1 MTHHEEGDAEVEEV
15 TGYDGEE
22 DGAGDGEGL
31 QEEVRHEHPS
41 QDLRAEFGREVTHVQ
56 GSMLYQR
63 TSHLTLP
70 ERNSDPCSGRGRG
83 RAAWRPRC
91 PTGT

>member
-15 TGYDGEE
+15 SGDDGEE

-41 QDLRAEFGREVTHVQ
+41 QDLRTEL
-56 GSMLYQR
+56 GSILLNLMSPIEDQLVFSN
-63 TSHLTLP
+63 TD
-70 ERNSDPCSGRGRG
+70 N
-83 RAAWRPRC
+83 
-91 PTGT
+91 